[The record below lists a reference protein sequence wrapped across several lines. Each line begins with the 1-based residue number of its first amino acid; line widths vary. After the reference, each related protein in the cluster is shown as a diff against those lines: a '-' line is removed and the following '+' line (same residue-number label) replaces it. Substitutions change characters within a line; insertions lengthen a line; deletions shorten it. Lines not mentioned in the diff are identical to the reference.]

1 MENGE
6 REQRES
12 KRSYIRK
19 YSCIFTRKYVNTVPP
34 YICYVLFTHD
44 KWILKKDKYL
54 KIVSRW
60 SAKNRYHRLANIS
73 KLLRYFLFVH
83 YFHSANNRQ
92 IAARYCC
99 ESCYTDIN
107 SCCCLWIIY
116 EIFYIPLSYYLSIFL
131 SYFLFLFYRPKTII
145 RRNRINQEQKSRPSY
160 SPISLARNWDFPV
173 CICNPMQIAGVACRF
188 RYRVQNTVVRWF
200 ATHRCLLAM
209 KLITC
214 FPPFLLSPSR
224 FPFPAERTR

>member
-92 IAARYCC
+92 IAAKAATPILIRAAVSELYMKFFTSLYHVIFFIYFSFYFFFIDSRRLYDEI
-99 ESCYTDIN
+99 ESTKSRNRVIAILQ
-107 SCCCLWIIY
+107 SLSRGI
-116 EIFYIPLSYYLSIFL
+116 EIFPF
-131 SYFLFLFYRPKTII
+131 
-145 RRNRINQEQKSRPSY
+145 
-160 SPISLARNWDFPV
+160 A
-173 CICNPMQIAGVACRF
+173 
-188 RYRVQNTVVRWF
+188 F
-200 ATHRCLLAM
+200 ATLC
-209 KLITC
+209 K
-214 FPPFLLSPSR
+214 
-224 FPFPAERTR
+224 